1 MEDQLTFVFDL
12 WDELLDSGW
21 QPELTDDLKAEL
33 NRRLAAA
40 EADPTNV
47 RTWDQILERVRKSR

>member
-1 MEDQLTFVFDL
+1 MEDQLAFVFNL

-33 NRRLAAA
+33 DRRLAAYQ
-40 EADPTNV
+40 ADPTNV
-47 RTWDQILERVRKSR
+47 RTWDQIVERVRRKQ